1 MAGTDNSGGNG
12 QRAGRRA
19 SVWRFAAANTATLWF
34 ALVAG
39 GMVLL
44 LGGLGVDAYRH
55 NHSSSDESL
64 LSLANPGHLIAIVGV
79 ALASVS
85 ALMGLYVAALRD
97 AETRPALLR
106 RGAAV
111 SAALVALVAVGAVS
125 VTYIAATGASIS
137 THNQNSTS
145 VVSSTGGGTTS
156 APDPEAVGIAQ
167 GLQQN
172 GLLSTSGSG
181 SGAAPASTPAASP
194 TMTMNMKDAGK
205 QPTFTQIETM
215 TDKQLLPLFPA
226 GTMTLADIPK
236 FRGQLEQ
243 ARAAAQKYTG
253 VAAAKAAGYVNTTSD
268 VPYMGEHYI
277 NYDIL
282 RSGKFDPAKP
292 TGLLYSKIGPNGA
305 EELVGLWYLMLPGI
319 NGVTVTQQPV
329 NTWAGNLAMWHGHPG
344 LCLVGT
350 KSASENET
358 AESCTAKGGA
368 FTADLKW
375 MLHVWVAPGQENANG
390 VLSYLNADLFA
401 KQQAAGNTGAPIT
414 QQNGTIPR

>member
-1 MAGTDNSGGNG
+1 MAGTDNPGENG
-12 QRAGRRA
+12 QRADRRA
-19 SVWRFAAANTATLWF
+19 NVWRFAPANTATLWF
-34 ALVAG
+34 AFVAA
-39 GMVLL
+39 GMALL
-44 LGGLGVDAYRH
+44 LGGLGVDAYGH

-64 LSLANPGHLIAIVGV
+64 LSLTNPGHLIAIVGV
-79 ALASVS
+79 ALGTVS
-85 ALMGLYVAALRD
+85 ALAGLYVAALRG
-97 AETRPALLR
+97 AETRQALLR

-111 SAALVALVAVGAVS
+111 SAACVALVAVGAVS
-125 VTYIAATGASIS
+125 ITYIAATGASIS
-137 THNQNSTS
+137 THNQSSAS
-145 VVSSTGGGTTS
+145 VVSSTAEGTTS

-172 GLLSTSGSG
+172 GLLGTSGSG
-181 SGAAPASTPAASP
+181 SAAPASTPQASP

-205 QPTFTQIETM
+205 QPTFTQMETM

-243 ARAAAQKYTG
+243 ARAAAQKYTD

-319 NGVTVTQQPV
+319 NGVTVTQAPV

-350 KSASENET
+350 KAASENET
-358 AESCTAKGGA
+358 AESCRAKGGA

-390 VLSYLNADLFA
+390 VLSYLNGDLFA
-401 KQQAAGNTGAPIT
+401 KQQAAGNASAPIG
-414 QQNGTIPR
+414 QQNGTIAR